1 VIGGDSGIDFESV
14 LSWQPQTKVYATP
27 FFDDSRL
34 TIYELFEPM
43 NKVGFISL
51 GCPKNLVDSEVM
63 MGQLKANGYELTADA
78 SEADTVV
85 VNTCGF
91 IDSAKKE
98 SIEAILEAAQLKTNG
113 KAKRLVVAGCLVE
126 RYRDELKA
134 SMPEVDAFIGTSQ
147 INDILAVCDPQT
159 NTRSLPIITVGNQS
173 ATYLYDESTPRV
185 LATPSHYAFIKIAE
199 GCDRPC
205 AFCFIPQMR
214 GHFRSRRFGSIV
226 AEAHQLAEEGV
237 KELILVAQDSSR
249 YGEDLGKQDAL
260 AHLLRELSHTEGI
273 EWVRV
278 MYTYP
283 THISDAFL
291 DVLAEEAKAVK
302 YLDMPLQHASQNVLK
317 LMKRGGNRA
326 SLEKLIKRVRER
338 VPGIAVRTT
347 FIAGFPGETDGDFE
361 ELLAFV
367 KNVEFDR
374 VGVFTYSDEE
384 GTPAFELPNKVDP
397 KIAKQRRI
405 RLMKA
410 QSRISRKRNKAK
422 VGEVLRVIFEG
433 ESNESD
439 LLWQGRIETQAPDI
453 DGCVLINDV
462 PEGFIPLPGEM
473 VNVLITEAQ
482 EYDLVGKI
490 VSCQ

>member
-1 VIGGDSGIDFESV
+1 
-14 LSWQPQTKVYATP
+14 
-27 FFDDSRL
+27 
-34 TIYELFEPM
+34 M
-43 NKVGFISL
+43 HKVGFISL

-63 MGQLKANGYELTADA
+63 MGQLQATGYQITADA

-91 IDSAKKE
+91 IDAAKKE
-98 SIEAILEAAQLKTNG
+98 SIEAILEAARLKSDG
-113 KAKRLVVAGCLVE
+113 KATRLVVAGCLVE

-134 SMPEVDAFIGTSQ
+134 SLPEVDAFIGTSQ
-147 INDILAVCDPQT
+147 INDILAVCDPKT
-159 NTRSLPIITVGNQS
+159 DTRSLPVISLGNQS

-185 LATPSHYAFIKIAE
+185 LATPNHYAFIKIAE

-249 YGEDLGKQDAL
+249 YGEDLGRQDAL

-283 THISDAFL
+283 THISDDFL
-291 DVLAEEAKAVK
+291 DVLADEPKAVK

-326 SLEKLIKRVRER
+326 SLERLIKRVRDR

-347 FIAGFPGETDGDFE
+347 FITGFPGETDEDFE
-361 ELLAFV
+361 ELLGFI

-384 GTPAFELPNKVDP
+384 GTPAFDLPNKVDP
-397 KIAKQRRI
+397 KIAKRRRA
-405 RLMKA
+405 RLMKEQA
-410 QSRISRKRNKAK
+410 RISRKRNKARI
-422 VGEVLRVIFEG
+422 GERVQVIFEG

-439 LLWQGRIETQAPDI
+439 LLWQGRMETQAPDI
-453 DGCVLINDV
+453 DGCVLINDA
-462 PEGFIPLPGEM
+462 PEGFAPSPGDL

-482 EYDLVGKI
+482 QYDLIGRI
-490 VSCQ
+490 VV

>member
-1 VIGGDSGIDFESV
+1 
-14 LSWQPQTKVYATP
+14 
-27 FFDDSRL
+27 
-34 TIYELFEPM
+34 M
-43 NKVGFISL
+43 NKVGFVSL

-63 MGQLKANGYELTADA
+63 MGQLKQKGYEITADA
-78 SEADTVV
+78 AEADTVV

-91 IDSAKKE
+91 IDSAKQE
-98 SIEAILEAAQLKTNG
+98 SIEAILEAARLKTEG
-113 KAKRLVVAGCLVE
+113 KAKRLIVAGCLVE

-134 SMPEVDAFIGTSQ
+134 EMPEVDAFIGTSQ
-147 INDILAVCDPQT
+147 INDILKVCDPTT
-159 NTRSLPIITVGNQS
+159 NARSLPVIPLGNQS

-185 LATPSHYAFIKIAE
+185 LATPAHYAFIKIAE

-214 GHFRSRRFGSIV
+214 GHFRSRRFGSLV

-249 YGEDLGKQDAL
+249 YGEDLGKEDAL
-260 AHLLRELSHTEGI
+260 AHLLRELSHTIGI

-283 THISDAFL
+283 THISDGFL
-291 DVLAEEAKAVK
+291 DVLAEEPKAVK

-326 SLEKLIKRVRER
+326 SLERLIKRVRQR

-347 FIAGFPGETDGDFE
+347 FITGFPGETDDDFE

-367 KNVEFDR
+367 KTVEFDR

-384 GTPAFELPNKVDP
+384 GTPAYGLANKVDP
-397 KIAKQRRI
+397 KIAKQRRA

-410 QSRISRKRNKAK
+410 QSAISRRRNRAR
-422 VGEVLRVIFEG
+422 VGETVPVLFEG
-433 ESNESD
+433 ESNESE
-439 LLWQGRIETQAPDI
+439 LLWQGRMETQAPDI

-462 PEGFIPLPGEM
+462 PEGFIPQPGTL
-473 VNVLITEAQ
+473 VDVLITEAQ
-482 EYDLVGKI
+482 EYDLVGRI
-490 VSCQ
+490 V

>member
-1 VIGGDSGIDFESV
+1 
-14 LSWQPQTKVYATP
+14 
-27 FFDDSRL
+27 
-34 TIYELFEPM
+34 M
-43 NKVGFISL
+43 KVGFISL

-63 MGQLKANGYELTADA
+63 MGQLKHSGYQITPNAE
-78 SEADTVV
+78 EADTIV

-98 SIEAILEAAQLKTNG
+98 SIDTILEAAQLKATG
-113 KAKRLVVAGCLVE
+113 KAKRLIVAGCLVE

-134 SMPEVDAFIGTSQ
+134 EMPEVDAFIGTSQ
-147 INDILAVCDPQT
+147 INDILAVCNPKT
-159 NTRSLPIITVGNQS
+159 NTRSLPVIPLGNQT
-173 ATYLYDESTPRV
+173 ATYLYDESTPRI
-185 LATPSHYAFIKIAE
+185 LATPSHYAFVKIAE

-260 AHLLRELSHTEGI
+260 GGLIRELSHTDGI

-283 THISDAFL
+283 THISDSFL
-291 DVLAEEAKAVK
+291 DAIAEEAKAVK

-317 LMKRGGNRA
+317 LMKRGGNRK
-326 SLEKLIKRVRER
+326 SLERLIERVRKRV
-338 VPGIAVRTT
+338 PNIAVRTT
-347 FIAGFPGETDGDFE
+347 FITGFPGETEEDFQ
-361 ELLAFV
+361 ELMSLI

-384 GTPAFELPNKVDP
+384 GTPAFDLPNKVLHRT
-397 KIAKQRRI
+397 AARR
-405 RLMKA
+405 RTSLMKE
-410 QSRISRKRNKAK
+410 QSRISKRNHKRR
-422 VGEVLRVIFEG
+422 VGEVVRVLFEG
-433 ESNESD
+433 ESKESE
-439 LLWQGRIETQAPDI
+439 LLWQGRMETQAPDI

-462 PEGFIPLPGEM
+462 PEGMMPAEGDF
-473 VNVLITEAQ
+473 VNVEITEGH
-482 EYDLVGKI
+482 EYDLVGRI
-490 VSCQ
+490 ITEGF

>member
-1 VIGGDSGIDFESV
+1 
-14 LSWQPQTKVYATP
+14 LSEHQVK
-27 FFDDSRL
+27 
-34 TIYELFEPM
+34 
-43 NKVGFISL
+43 KVGFISL

-63 MGQLKANGYELTADA
+63 MGHLKQNGYQITSDA
-78 SEADTVV
+78 AEADTVV

-98 SIEAILEAAQLKTNG
+98 SIDTILEAAQLKTNG
-113 KAKRLVVAGCLVE
+113 HAKRLIVAGCLVE

-134 SMPEVDAFIGTSQ
+134 EMPEVDAFIGTNQ

-159 NTRSLPIITVGNQS
+159 NTRSLPVVSLGNQS
-173 ATYLYDESTPRV
+173 ATYLYDDSTPRV
-185 LATPSHYAFIKIAE
+185 LATPSHYAFVKIAE

-214 GHFRSRRFGSIV
+214 GHFRSRRFGSII

-237 KELILVAQDSSR
+237 KEIILVAQDSSR

-260 AHLLRELSHTEGI
+260 ARLLRELSHLDGI

-283 THISDAFL
+283 THISDGFL
-291 DVLAEEAKAVK
+291 DVLAEEPKAVK

-317 LMKRGGNRA
+317 LMKRGGNRK
-326 SLEKLIKRVRER
+326 SLERLIERVRQR

-347 FIAGFPGETDGDFE
+347 FISGFPGETEADHE
-361 ELLAFV
+361 ELLSFI

-384 GTPAFELPNKVDP
+384 GTPAYDLPDKVP
-397 KIAKQRRI
+397 HRTASRR
-405 RLMKA
+405 RTALMKEQA
-410 QSRISRKRNKAK
+410 KISRRKNKSRIGD
-422 VGEVLRVIFEG
+422 VVQVLFEG
-433 ESNESD
+433 ESKESE
-439 LLWQGRIETQAPDI
+439 LLWQGRMETQAPDI

-462 PEGFIPLPGEM
+462 PDGVLPSTGEF
-473 VNVLITEAQ
+473 VNVEITEAH
-482 EYDLVGKI
+482 EYDLIGRI
-490 VSCQ
+490 CDGR

>member
-1 VIGGDSGIDFESV
+1 M
-14 LSWQPQTKVYATP
+14 K
-27 FFDDSRL
+27 
-34 TIYELFEPM
+34 
-43 NKVGFISL
+43 KVGFVSL

-63 MGQLKANGYELTADA
+63 MGHLKQSGYEITADP
-78 SEADTVV
+78 SEAETVV

-98 SIEAILEAAQLKTNG
+98 SIEAILEAARLKSEG
-113 KAKRLVVAGCLVE
+113 QAKRLIVAGCLVE

-134 SMPEVDAFIGTSQ
+134 EMPEVDAFIGTNQ
-147 INDILAVCDPQT
+147 INDILTVCNPET
-159 NTRSLPIITVGNQS
+159 NVRSLPIVQLGNQS

-185 LATPSHYAFIKIAE
+185 LATPSHYAFVKIAE

-214 GHFRSRRFGSIV
+214 GHFRSRRFGSII

-237 KELILVAQDSSR
+237 KEIILVAQDSSR

-260 AHLLRELSHTEGI
+260 ARLLRELARVDGI

-291 DVLAEEAKAVK
+291 DVLAEEPNAVK

-317 LMKRGGNRA
+317 RMKRGGNRK
-326 SLEKLIKRVRER
+326 SLERLIERVRQR

-347 FIAGFPGETDGDFE
+347 FISGFPGETEADFE
-361 ELLAFV
+361 ELLGFI

-384 GTPAFELPNKVDP
+384 GTPAFNLPEKVP
-397 KIAKQRRI
+397 GRIAARR
-405 RLMKA
+405 RTALMKQQA
-410 QSRISRKRNKAK
+410 RISRRKNKAR
-422 VGEVLRVIFEG
+422 VGEVVRVLFEG
-433 ESNESD
+433 ESKESE
-439 LLWQGRIETQAPDI
+439 LLWQGRMETQAPDI

-462 PEGFIPLPGEM
+462 PDNVLPSPGDF
-473 VNVLITEAQ
+473 VNVEITAAH
-482 EYDLVGKI
+482 EYDLIGRISV
-490 VSCQ
+490 

>member
-1 VIGGDSGIDFESV
+1 M
-14 LSWQPQTKVYATP
+14 K
-27 FFDDSRL
+27 
-34 TIYELFEPM
+34 
-43 NKVGFISL
+43 KVGFVSL

-63 MGQLKANGYELTADA
+63 MGHLKQNGYEITADA
-78 SEADTVV
+78 GDAETVV

-91 IDSAKKE
+91 IESAKKE
-98 SIEAILEAAQLKTNG
+98 SIDAILEAARLKTEG
-113 KAKRLVVAGCLVE
+113 HATRLIVAGCLVE

-134 SMPEVDAFIGTSQ
+134 AMPEVDAFIGTNQ
-147 INDILAVCDPQT
+147 INDILTVANPDT
-159 NTRSLPIITVGNQS
+159 NIRSLPIVQLGNQS

-185 LATPSHYAFIKIAE
+185 LATPSHYAFVKIAE

-237 KELILVAQDSSR
+237 KEIILVAQDSSR

-260 AHLLRELSHTEGI
+260 ARLLRELARVDAI

-291 DVLAEEAKAVK
+291 DVLAEEPRAVK

-317 LMKRGGNRA
+317 LMKRGGNRK
-326 SLEKLIKRVRER
+326 SLTRLIERVRQR

-347 FIAGFPGETDGDFE
+347 FITGFPGETERDFE
-361 ELLAFV
+361 ELLGFV
-367 KNVEFDR
+367 KDVEFDR

-384 GTPAFELPNKVDP
+384 GTPAFDLPDKVP
-397 KIAKQRRI
+397 ARVAARRRTALMKEQRRI
-405 RLMKA
+405 
-410 QSRISRKRNKAK
+410 SRRKNKTRI
-422 VGEVLRVIFEG
+422 GEVVRVLFEG
-433 ESNESD
+433 ESKESE
-439 LLWQGRIETQAPDI
+439 LLWQGRMETQAPDI

-462 PEGFIPLPGEM
+462 PDGVLPAPGDF
-473 VNVLITEAQ
+473 VNVEITEAH
-482 EYDLVGKI
+482 EYDLIGRISV
-490 VSCQ
+490 

>member
-1 VIGGDSGIDFESV
+1 M
-14 LSWQPQTKVYATP
+14 K
-27 FFDDSRL
+27 
-34 TIYELFEPM
+34 
-43 NKVGFISL
+43 KVGFISL

-63 MGQLKANGYELTADA
+63 MGHLQQNGYQITADA
-78 SEADTVV
+78 TDADTVV

-98 SIEAILEAAQLKTNG
+98 SIDAILEAARLKTEG
-113 KAKRLVVAGCLVE
+113 HAKRLIVAGCLVE

-134 SMPEVDAFIGTSQ
+134 EMPEVDAFIGTNQ
-147 INDILAVCDPQT
+147 INDILTVCDPRT
-159 NTRSLPIITVGNQS
+159 NTRSLPIVQLGNQTS
-173 ATYLYDESTPRV
+173 TYLYDESTPRV
-185 LATPSHYAFIKIAE
+185 LATPSYYAFVKIAE

-226 AEAHQLAEEGV
+226 AEAQQLAEEGV
-237 KELILVAQDSSR
+237 KEIVLVAQDSSR

-260 AHLLRELSHTEGI
+260 ARLLRELARVDGI

-291 DVLAEEAKAVK
+291 DVLAEEPRAVK

-317 LMKRGGNRA
+317 LMKRGGNRQ
-326 SLEKLIKRVRER
+326 SLERLIERVRKR

-347 FIAGFPGETDGDFE
+347 FITGFPGETEADFE
-361 ELLAFV
+361 ELQSFI

-384 GTPAFELPNKVDP
+384 GTAAFALPDKVPARL
-397 KIAKQRRI
+397 AARR
-405 RLMKA
+405 RTALMKQQA
-410 QSRISRKRNKAK
+410 RISRRKNKQR
-422 VGEVLRVIFEG
+422 VGDVVRVLFEG
-433 ESNESD
+433 ESKESE
-439 LLWQGRIETQAPDI
+439 LLWQGRMETQAPDI

-462 PEGFIPLPGEM
+462 PEGVLPEPGDF
-473 VNVLITEAQ
+473 VNVEITEAH
-482 EYDLVGKI
+482 EYDLIGRISV
-490 VSCQ
+490 

>member
-1 VIGGDSGIDFESV
+1 M
-14 LSWQPQTKVYATP
+14 K
-27 FFDDSRL
+27 
-34 TIYELFEPM
+34 
-43 NKVGFISL
+43 KVGFISL

-63 MGQLKANGYELTADA
+63 MGHLQQHGYQITSDA
-78 SEADTVV
+78 SDAETVV

-98 SIEAILEAAQLKTNG
+98 SIDAILEAARLKTEG
-113 KAKRLVVAGCLVE
+113 GAKRLIVAGCLVE

-134 SMPEVDAFIGTSQ
+134 EMPEVDAFIGTNQ
-147 INDILAVCDPQT
+147 INDILTVCDPQT
-159 NTRSLPIITVGNQS
+159 NTRSLPVVQLGNQTS
-173 ATYLYDESTPRV
+173 TYLYDESTPRV
-185 LATPSHYAFIKIAE
+185 LATPSYYAFVKIAE

-237 KELILVAQDSSR
+237 KEIILVAQDSSR

-260 AHLLRELSHTEGI
+260 ARLLRELARVDGI

-291 DVLAEEAKAVK
+291 DVLAEEPRAVK

-317 LMKRGGNRA
+317 LMKRGGNRQ
-326 SLEKLIKRVRER
+326 SLERLIERVRTR

-347 FIAGFPGETDGDFE
+347 FITGFPGETEADFE
-361 ELLAFV
+361 ELLGFL
-367 KNVEFDR
+367 KDVEFDR

-384 GTPAFELPNKVDP
+384 GTPAFDLAEKVP
-397 KIAKQRRI
+397 GRVAARR
-405 RLMKA
+405 RTALMKQQA
-410 QSRISRKRNKAK
+410 RISRRKNKQR
-422 VGEVLRVIFEG
+422 VGETVRVLFEG
-433 ESNESD
+433 ESKESE
-439 LLWQGRIETQAPDI
+439 LLWQGRMETQAPDI

-462 PEGFIPLPGEM
+462 PDGVLPEVGDF
-473 VNVLITEAQ
+473 VNVEITEAH
-482 EYDLVGKI
+482 EYDLIGRISV
-490 VSCQ
+490 

>member
-1 VIGGDSGIDFESV
+1 
-14 LSWQPQTKVYATP
+14 
-27 FFDDSRL
+27 
-34 TIYELFEPM
+34 
-43 NKVGFISL
+43 
-51 GCPKNLVDSEVM
+51 
-63 MGQLKANGYELTADA
+63 MGQLKQKGFEITSDA
-78 SEADTVV
+78 EDADTVV

-98 SIEAILEAAQLKTNG
+98 SIEAILEAARLKTEG
-113 KAKRLVVAGCLVE
+113 KTTRLIVAGCLVE

-134 SMPEVDAFIGTSQ
+134 EMPEVDAFIGTSQ
-147 INDILAVCDPQT
+147 VNDILRVCDPTT
-159 NTRSLPIITVGNQS
+159 NGRTLPVIPLGNQS
-173 ATYLYDESTPRV
+173 ATYLYDESTPRL

-214 GHFRSRRFGSIV
+214 GHFRSRRFGSIL

-260 AHLLRELSHTEGI
+260 THLLRELAHTDGI

-283 THISDAFL
+283 THISDGFL
-291 DVLAEEAKAVK
+291 DVLADEAKAVK

-326 SLEKLIKRVRER
+326 SLERLIKRVRDR
-338 VPGIAVRTT
+338 VPGIALRTT
-347 FIAGFPGETDGDFE
+347 FITGFPGETESDFE

-367 KNVEFDR
+367 KKVEFDR

-384 GTPAFELPNKVDP
+384 GTPAYGLPRKVDP
-397 KIAKQRRI
+397 KIAKQRRAC
-405 RLMKA
+405 LMKV
-410 QSRISRKRNKAK
+410 QSLISRRRNRAR
-422 VGEVLRVIFEG
+422 VGETVRVLFEG
-433 ESNESD
+433 ESNESE
-439 LLWQGRIETQAPDI
+439 LLWQGRMETQAPDI
-453 DGCVLINDV
+453 DGCVLINDA
-462 PEGFIPLPGEM
+462 PDDIDPQPGAF
-473 VNVLITEAQ
+473 VNVLIEEAH
-482 EYDLVGKI
+482 EYDLVGRI
-490 VSCQ
+490 V

>member
-1 VIGGDSGIDFESV
+1 
-14 LSWQPQTKVYATP
+14 
-27 FFDDSRL
+27 
-34 TIYELFEPM
+34 M

-63 MGQLKANGYELTADA
+63 MGQLKQKGYEITADA
-78 SEADTVV
+78 AEADTLV

-98 SIEAILEAAQLKTNG
+98 SIEAILEAARLKTEG
-113 KAKRLVVAGCLVE
+113 KATRLIVAGCLVE

-134 SMPEVDAFIGTSQ
+134 EMPEVDAFIGTSQ
-147 INDILAVCDPQT
+147 INDILKVCDPAT
-159 NTRSLPIITVGNQS
+159 SGRSLPVIALGNQS

-214 GHFRSRRFGSIV
+214 GHFRSRRFGSVV

-249 YGEDLGKQDAL
+249 YGEDLGKEDAL
-260 AHLLRELSHTEGI
+260 AHLLRELSHTNGI

-283 THISDAFL
+283 THISDGFL
-291 DVLAEEAKAVK
+291 DVVAEEPKAVK

-326 SLEKLIKRVRER
+326 SLERLIRRVRDR

-347 FIAGFPGETDGDFE
+347 FITGFPGETDDDFE
-361 ELLAFV
+361 ELMAFV
-367 KNVEFDR
+367 KTVEFDR

-384 GTPAFELPNKVDP
+384 GTPAYELANKVDP
-397 KIAKQRRI
+397 KTAKQRRA

-410 QSRISRKRNKAK
+410 QSAISRRRNRSR
-422 VGEVLRVIFEG
+422 VGEIVPVLFEG

-439 LLWQGRIETQAPDI
+439 LLWQGRMETQAPDI

-462 PEGFIPLPGEM
+462 PEGFIPQPGKL

-482 EYDLVGKI
+482 EYDLVGRI
-490 VSCQ
+490 V

>member
-1 VIGGDSGIDFESV
+1 
-14 LSWQPQTKVYATP
+14 
-27 FFDDSRL
+27 
-34 TIYELFEPM
+34 M
-43 NKVGFISL
+43 HKVGFISL

-63 MGQLKANGYELTADA
+63 MGQLKATGYQITADA

-91 IDSAKKE
+91 IDAAKKE
-98 SIEAILEAAQLKTNG
+98 SIDAILEAAKLKSDG
-113 KAKRLVVAGCLVE
+113 KATRLVVAGCLVE

-134 SMPEVDAFIGTSQ
+134 SLPEVDAFIGTSQ
-147 INDILAVCDPQT
+147 INDILAVCDPKT
-159 NTRSLPIITVGNQS
+159 DTRLLPVISLGNQS

-249 YGEDLGKQDAL
+249 YGEDLGRQDAL
-260 AHLLRELSHTEGI
+260 AHLLRELSHTDGV

-283 THISDAFL
+283 THISDGFL
-291 DVLAEEAKAVK
+291 DVLADEPKAVK

-326 SLEKLIKRVRER
+326 SLERLIKRVRDR

-347 FIAGFPGETDGDFE
+347 FITGFPGETDEDFE
-361 ELLAFV
+361 ELLGFI

-384 GTPAFELPNKVDP
+384 GTPAFDLPNKVDP
-397 KIAKQRRI
+397 KIAKQRRA
-405 RLMKA
+405 RLMKEQA
-410 QSRISRKRNKAK
+410 RISRKRNKARI
-422 VGEVLRVIFEG
+422 GERVQVIFEG

-439 LLWQGRIETQAPDI
+439 LLWQGRMETQAPDI
-453 DGCVLINDV
+453 DGCVLINDA
-462 PEGFIPLPGEM
+462 PEGFAPSPGELL
-473 VNVLITEAQ
+473 NVLITEAQ
-482 EYDLVGKI
+482 QYDLVGRI
-490 VSCQ
+490 VE

>member
-1 VIGGDSGIDFESV
+1 
-14 LSWQPQTKVYATP
+14 
-27 FFDDSRL
+27 
-34 TIYELFEPM
+34 M

-63 MGQLKANGYELTADA
+63 MGRLQASGYEITADA
-78 SEADTVV
+78 GEADTVV

-91 IDSAKKE
+91 IDSAKRE
-98 SIEAILEAAQLKTNG
+98 SIEAILEAAKLKTEG
-113 KAKRLVVAGCLVE
+113 GASRLIVAGCLVE

-134 SMPEVDAFIGTSQ
+134 EMPEVDAFIGTNQ

-159 NTRSLPIITVGNQS
+159 NTRSLPVLPLGNQS

-185 LATPSHYAFIKIAE
+185 LATPQHYAFIKIAE

-249 YGEDLGKQDAL
+249 YGEDLEKQDAL

-291 DVLAEEAKAVK
+291 DVLAEEPKAVK
-302 YLDMPLQHASQNVLK
+302 YLDIPLQHASQNVLR
-317 LMKRGGNRA
+317 LMKRGGNRE
-326 SLEKLIKRVRER
+326 SLERLIQRVRAR
-338 VPGIAVRTT
+338 VPDIGVRTT
-347 FIAGFPGETDGDFE
+347 FITGFPGETAEDFG
-361 ELLAFV
+361 ELLQFV

-397 KIAKQRRI
+397 KIAKQRRD
-405 RLMKA
+405 RLMKE
-410 QSRISRKRNKAK
+410 QSRISLRRHKAM
-422 VGEVLRVIFEG
+422 VGQTVRVMFEG
-433 ESNESD
+433 EANESE
-439 LLWQGRIETQAPDI
+439 LLWQGRLETQAPDI
-453 DGCVLINDV
+453 DGCVLINDA
-462 PEGFIPLPGEM
+462 PEGFVPISGEL

-482 EYDLVGKI
+482 QYDLVGRI
-490 VSCQ
+490 V